1 MAVTLAGLF
10 RHLVLLFSLPVL
22 LLLGWPLFEH
32 AWAGLRRGV
41 VSTDW
46 LLPAGVGAS
55 FAASFLSVFRGEG
68 PIYFEVGC
76 VILVMTTLGRWLEA
90 TGRLKA
96 TPRSTTSPGCCRT
109 TSAGWSDGREESIP
123 RDDLAAGRP
132 APGAARR
139 AVPGRRPGRSRMRAW
154 STSRC

>member
-1 MAVTLAGLF
+1 M
-10 RHLVLLFSLPVL
+10 
-22 LLLGWPLFEH
+22 LGWPLFEH

-46 LLPAGVGAS
+46 LLATGVGAA

-96 TPRSTTSPGCCRT
+96 G
-109 TSAGWSDGREESIP
+109 AAL
-123 RDDLAAGRP
+123 DDLARLLPERVCRIVDGARNSSRATTCGRAIGFGCGP
-132 APGAARR
+132 ASGSRPMAAWP
-139 AVPGRRPGRSRMRAW
+139 ATPAW